1 MAMVKALLLA
11 WELGDGKELLM
22 VPVSA
27 PSSAGA
33 MAHVSAVKSGA
44 LWVEGLKRERARSW
58 VLTLALIAAPGS
70 WAAGPAPRSAREQ
83 APSWAQEEAALTLEA
98 WLGAMQLQRP
108 RRSSCR

>member
-58 VLTLALIAAPGS
+58 
-70 WAAGPAPRSAREQ
+70 
-83 APSWAQEEAALTLEA
+83 AQEEAALTLEA